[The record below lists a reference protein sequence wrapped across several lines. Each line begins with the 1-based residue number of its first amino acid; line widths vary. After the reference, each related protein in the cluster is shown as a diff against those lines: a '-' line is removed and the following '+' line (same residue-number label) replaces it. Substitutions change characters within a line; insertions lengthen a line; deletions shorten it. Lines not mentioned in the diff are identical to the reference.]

1 MGRPE
6 TRTWEALAAL
16 CNHFPLS
23 GMPSSAL
30 YTDPFQLL
38 VLSELCFRLL
48 QHHTPHQ
55 VLNIHPP
62 IRPPT
67 HLPRHLIYLPYY
79 LFILFI
85 YSVIYSAIHLSNL
98 LSIIYSLSQLPI
110 IYLYLPIHSF
120 ILPIHLP
127 WSIYVSVHL
136 PTLTIISFIYPSVHL
151 SIHSPTIHQ
160 SIHPFICS
168 SDLSTVHQS
177 IHLSTHSV
185 NMH

>member
-1 MGRPE
+1 MGSPCCLVQPFSSFWDAFLSSLHRSF
-6 TRTWEALAAL
+6 LA
-16 CNHFPLS
+16 FS
-23 GMPSSAL
+23 TQSVSSASGS
-30 YTDPFQLL
+30 YSIT
-38 VLSELCFRLL
+38 
-48 QHHTPHQ
+48 HTPHQ

-85 YSVIYSAIHLSNL
+85 YSAIYPAIHLSNL

-160 SIHPFICS
+160 SIFSFICS